1 MSEIKINQG
10 NVTEAFKTAKG
21 NALAINIL
29 TKLFGEQKPDYSDY
43 HNIKTY
49 EDACEALGIKPM
61 TSLFIEYEACMKEEV
76 IDIAHIAYIKLC
88 TIAQAINNDKDF
100 PRFVKDEYRYY
111 PYFILYNQKEVDEMS
126 DEDKSRLVFWGGL
139 AFLGAYCGL
148 AYACSSYAWSSAP
161 ANFGSRLA
169 VSSSEQ
175 AIYFGNQFKELWK
188 DYLIGRK

>member
-43 HNIKTY
+43 RNIKTY
-49 EDACEALGIKPM
+49 EDACEALGIKPI
-61 TSLFIEYEACMKEEV
+61 SRLLVEYEDGMKEEV
-76 IDIAHIAYIKLC
+76 MDIAHIAYIKLC
-88 TIAQAINNDKDF
+88 TIARAINNDKDF

-111 PYFILYNQKEVDEMS
+111 PYFILYNQQEVDDMS
-126 DEDKSRLVFWGGL
+126 DEDKSRLVFWGGH
-139 AFLGAYCGL
+139 AFGGAACGL
-148 AYACSSYAWSSAP
+148 AGACSLHAWSDASA
-161 ANFGSRLA
+161 AIGSRLA

-175 AIYFGNQFKELWK
+175 AVYFGNQFKELWK

>member
-43 HNIKTY
+43 RNIKTY
-49 EDACEALGIKPM
+49 EDACEALGIKPI
-61 TSLFIEYEACMKEEV
+61 SRLLVEYEDGMKEEV
-76 IDIAHIAYIKLC
+76 MDIAHIAYIKLC
-88 TIAQAINNDKDF
+88 TIARAINNDKDF

-111 PYFILYNQKEVDEMS
+111 PYFILYNQQEVDDMS
-126 DEDKSRLVFWGGL
+126 DEDKSRLVFWGG
-139 AFLGAYCGL
+139 AAYDGAGCGL
-148 AYACSSYAWSSAP
+148 ACADSSDDWSFPSADV
-161 ANFGSRLA
+161 GSRLA

>member
-43 HNIKTY
+43 RNIKTY
-49 EDACEALGIKPM
+49 EDACEALGIKPI
-61 TSLFIEYEACMKEEV
+61 SRLLVEYEDGMKEEV
-76 IDIAHIAYIKLC
+76 MDIAHIAYIKLC
-88 TIAQAINNDKDF
+88 TIARAINNDKDF

-126 DEDKSRLVFWGGL
+126 DEDKSRLVFWGG
-139 AFLGAYCGL
+139 AAYDGAYCGL
-148 AYACSSYAWSSAP
+148 ACAYSYSDWSFPSASV
-161 ANFGSRLA
+161 GSRLA

-175 AIYFGNQFKELWK
+175 AVYFGNQFKELWK

>member
-43 HNIKTY
+43 RNIKTY
-49 EDACEALGIKPM
+49 EDACEALGIKPI
-61 TSLFIEYEACMKEEV
+61 SRLLVEYEDGMKEEV
-76 IDIAHIAYIKLC
+76 MDIAHIAYIKLC
-88 TIAQAINNDKDF
+88 TIARAINNDKDF

-111 PYFILYNQKEVDEMS
+111 PYFILYNQQEVDDMS
-126 DEDKSRLVFWGGL
+126 DEDKSRLVFWGGS
-139 AFLGAYCGL
+139 ADYGAYCGL
-148 AYACSSYAWSSAP
+148 AYAYSNDVWSLTLAGV
-161 ANFGSRLA
+161 GSRLA

-175 AIYFGNQFKELWK
+175 AVYFGNQFKELWK

>member
-126 DEDKSRLVFWGGL
+126 DEDKSRLVFWGGD
-139 AFLGAYCGL
+139 ASNGAHCGL
-148 AYACSSYAWSSAP
+148 ASADSKRAWAYAYASI
-161 ANFGSRLA
+161 GSRLA

>member
-111 PYFILYNQKEVDEMS
+111 PYFILYNQQEVDDMS
-126 DEDKSRLVFWGGL
+126 DEDKSRLVFWGGD
-139 AFLGAYCGL
+139 AYNGASCGL
-148 AYACSSYAWSSAP
+148 AYACSNPAWSHASAI
-161 ANFGSRLA
+161 FGSRLA

>member
-10 NVTEAFKTAKG
+10 NVTEAFKTAKC

-43 HNIKTY
+43 RNIKTY
-49 EDACEALGIKPM
+49 EDACEALGIKPI
-61 TSLFIEYEACMKEEV
+61 SRLLVEYEDGMKEEV
-76 IDIAHIAYIKLC
+76 MDIAHIAYIKLC
-88 TIAQAINNDKDF
+88 TIARAINNDKDF

-111 PYFILYNQKEVDEMS
+111 PYFILYNQQEVDDMS
-126 DEDKSRLVFWGGL
+126 DEDKSRLVFWGGF
-139 AFLGAYCGL
+139 AYYGAICGL
-148 AYACSSYAWSSAP
+148 ACAHSNYDWSFTNASV
-161 ANFGSRLA
+161 GSRLA

>member
-21 NALAINIL
+21 NTLAINIL

-126 DEDKSRLVFWGGL
+126 DEDKSRLVLWGGD
-139 AFLGAYCGL
+139 AYHGAYCGL
-148 AYACSSYAWSSAP
+148 ASALSDSAWSFSCA
-161 ANFGSRLA
+161 FVGSRLA

-175 AIYFGNQFKELWK
+175 AVYFGNQFKELWK

>member
-43 HNIKTY
+43 RNIKTY

-126 DEDKSRLVFWGGL
+126 DEDKSRLVFWGGD
-139 AFLGAYCGL
+139 AYHGAYCGL
-148 AYACSSYAWSSAP
+148 ASANSAYGWSFTDATV
-161 ANFGSRLA
+161 GSRLA

>member
-61 TSLFIEYEACMKEEV
+61 TSLFIEYGACMKEEV

-126 DEDKSRLVFWGGL
+126 DEDKSRLVFWGGF
-139 AFLGAYCGL
+139 ASYGASCGL
-148 AYACSSYAWSSAP
+148 ASAYSPHAWSTA
-161 ANFGSRLA
+161 AALIGSRLA

>member
-126 DEDKSRLVFWGGL
+126 DEDKSRLVFWGGS
-139 AFLGAYCGL
+139 ANHGAYCGL
-148 AYACSSYAWSSAP
+148 ACAYSRYDWSLTHASV
-161 ANFGSRLA
+161 GSRLA

>member
-43 HNIKTY
+43 RNIKTY
-49 EDACEALGIKPM
+49 EDACEALGIKPI
-61 TSLFIEYEACMKEEV
+61 SRLLVEYEDGMKEEV
-76 IDIAHIAYIKLC
+76 MDIAHIAYIKLC
-88 TIAQAINNDKDF
+88 TIARAINNDKDF

-111 PYFILYNQKEVDEMS
+111 PYFILYSQKEVDEMS
-126 DEDKSRLVFWGGL
+126 DEDKSRLVFWGGS
-139 AFLGAYCGL
+139 AYIGANCGL
-148 AYACSSYAWSSAP
+148 ACAYSSHDWSFTNAIV
-161 ANFGSRLA
+161 GSRLA

-175 AIYFGNQFKELWK
+175 AVYFGNQFKELWK

>member
-126 DEDKSRLVFWGGL
+126 DEDKSRLVFWGGN
-139 AFLGAYCGL
+139 ASDGAYCGMAC
-148 AYACSSYAWSSAP
+148 AYSHNAWSSAV
-161 ANFGSRLA
+161 ADLGSRLA

>member
-126 DEDKSRLVFWGGL
+126 DEDKSRLVFWGGT
-139 AFLGAYCGL
+139 AFHGAYCGL
-148 AYACSSYAWSSAP
+148 ASADSNYAWSP
-161 ANFGSRLA
+161 AFALVGSRLA

>member
-49 EDACEALGIKPM
+49 EDACEVLGIKPM

-126 DEDKSRLVFWGGL
+126 DEDKSRLVFWGGT
-139 AFLGAYCGL
+139 ASHGAYCGL
-148 AYACSSYAWSSAP
+148 ACAHSYSAWSDSSASV
-161 ANFGSRLA
+161 GSRLA

>member
-21 NALAINIL
+21 NTLAINIL

-126 DEDKSRLVFWGGL
+126 DEDKSRLVFWGGN
-139 AFLGAYCGL
+139 ANHGASCGL
-148 AYACSSYAWSSAP
+148 ASADSNCDWSFSDATV
-161 ANFGSRLA
+161 GSRLA

-175 AIYFGNQFKELWK
+175 AVYFGNQFKELWK

>member
-126 DEDKSRLVFWGGL
+126 DEDKSRLVFWGGN
-139 AFLGAYCGL
+139 ASYGADCGL
-148 AYACSSYAWSSAP
+148 ASASSSHAWSSAD
-161 ANFGSRLA
+161 ANVGSRLA

>member
-43 HNIKTY
+43 RNIKTY
-49 EDACEALGIKPM
+49 EDACEALCIKPI
-61 TSLFIEYEACMKEEV
+61 SRLLVEYEDGMKEEV
-76 IDIAHIAYIKLC
+76 MDIAHIAYIKLC
-88 TIAQAINNDKDF
+88 TIARAINNDKDF

-111 PYFILYNQKEVDEMS
+111 PYFILYNQQEVDDMS
-126 DEDKSRLVFWGGL
+126 DEDKSRLVFWGGAAL
-139 AFLGAYCGL
+139 SGAYCGL
-148 AYACSSYAWSSAP
+148 ASAHSTHVWSLTA
-161 ANFGSRLA
+161 AYVGSRLA

-175 AIYFGNQFKELWK
+175 AVYFGNQFKELWK

>member
-43 HNIKTY
+43 RNIKTY
-49 EDACEALGIKPM
+49 EDACEALGIKPI
-61 TSLFIEYEACMKEEV
+61 SRLLVEYEDGMKEEV
-76 IDIAHIAYIKLC
+76 MDIAHIAYIKLC
-88 TIAQAINNDKDF
+88 TIARAINNDKDF

-111 PYFILYNQKEVDEMS
+111 PYFILYNQQEVDEMS

-139 AFLGAYCGL
+139 AHHGAYCGL
-148 AYACSSYAWSSAP
+148 ASAYSYFDWSFTNAIV
-161 ANFGSRLA
+161 GSRLA

-175 AIYFGNQFKELWK
+175 AVYFGNQFKELWK

>member
-126 DEDKSRLVFWGGL
+126 DEDKSRLVFWGG
-139 AFLGAYCGL
+139 AAYSGAYCGL
-148 AYACSSYAWSSAP
+148 ACAYSNYAWSDASAH
-161 ANFGSRLA
+161 FGSRLA

>member
-43 HNIKTY
+43 RNIKTY
-49 EDACEALGIKPM
+49 EDACEALGIKPI
-61 TSLFIEYEACMKEEV
+61 SRLLVEYEDGMKEEV
-76 IDIAHIAYIKLC
+76 MDIAHIAYIKLC
-88 TIAQAINNDKDF
+88 TIARAINNDKDF

-111 PYFILYNQKEVDEMS
+111 PYFILYNQQEVDDMS
-126 DEDKSRLVFWGGL
+126 DEDKSRLVFWGGS
-139 AFLGAYCGL
+139 AYSGASCGWAC
-148 AYACSSYAWSSAP
+148 AYSNYDWSFASA
-161 ANFGSRLA
+161 NVGSRLA

>member
-43 HNIKTY
+43 RNIKTY
-49 EDACEALGIKPM
+49 EDACEALGIKPI
-61 TSLFIEYEACMKEEV
+61 SRLLVEYEDGMKEEV
-76 IDIAHIAYIKLC
+76 MDIAHIAYIKLC
-88 TIAQAINNDKDF
+88 TIARAINNDKDF

-111 PYFILYNQKEVDEMS
+111 PYFILYNQQEVDEMS
-126 DEDKSRLVFWGGL
+126 DEDKSRLVFWGGS
-139 AFLGAYCGL
+139 ASGGAYCGL
-148 AYACSSYAWSSAP
+148 ASADSADDWSLTFATV
-161 ANFGSRLA
+161 GSRLA

-175 AIYFGNQFKELWK
+175 AVYFGNQFKELWK

>member
-43 HNIKTY
+43 RNIKTY
-49 EDACEALGIKPM
+49 EDACEALGIKPI
-61 TSLFIEYEACMKEEV
+61 SRLLVEYEDGMKEEV
-76 IDIAHIAYIKLC
+76 MDIAHIAYIKLC
-88 TIAQAINNDKDF
+88 TIARAINNDKDF

-111 PYFILYNQKEVDEMS
+111 PYFILYNQQEVDDMS
-126 DEDKSRLVFWGGL
+126 DEDKSRLVFWGGS
-139 AFLGAYCGL
+139 AYAGAICGL
-148 AYACSSYAWSSAP
+148 ASADSSYDWSLTDATV
-161 ANFGSRLA
+161 GSRLA

-175 AIYFGNQFKELWK
+175 AVYFGNQFKELWK

>member
-61 TSLFIEYEACMKEEV
+61 TSLFIEYGACMKEEV

-126 DEDKSRLVFWGGL
+126 DEDKSRLVFWGGH
-139 AFLGAYCGL
+139 ASYGASCGL
-148 AYACSSYAWSSAP
+148 ACASSDYAWSSAS
-161 ANFGSRLA
+161 AYIGSRLA

>member
-111 PYFILYNQKEVDEMS
+111 PYFILYNQQEVDDMS

-139 AFLGAYCGL
+139 ASCGASCGL
-148 AYACSSYAWSSAP
+148 AYAYSSYAWSA
-161 ANFGSRLA
+161 AFAHLGSRLA

>member
-43 HNIKTY
+43 RNIKTY
-49 EDACEALGIKPM
+49 EDACEALGIKPI
-61 TSLFIEYEACMKEEV
+61 SRLLVEYEDGMKEEV
-76 IDIAHIAYIKLC
+76 MDIAHIAYIKLC
-88 TIAQAINNDKDF
+88 TIARAINNDKDF

-111 PYFILYNQKEVDEMS
+111 PYFILYNQQEVDDMS
-126 DEDKSRLVFWGGL
+126 DEDKSRLVFWGGD
-139 AFLGAYCGL
+139 ANDGARCGL
-148 AYACSSYAWSSAP
+148 AFADSNYAWSLADASV
-161 ANFGSRLA
+161 GSRLA

-175 AIYFGNQFKELWK
+175 AVYFGNQFKELWK